1 MSLSRRLSLALSPL
15 SRGASSQ
22 ERRVVRAFVDERVA
36 KESLVVVPDASGD
49 FRTRVQDDDGA
60 SAQARA
66 RVRRGPQ
73 DELRGAAHP
82 APLRDDD
89 HRRGDV
95 RGDVRDDL
103 ADGAGRRAAGAGG
116 DLDVD
121 AVVGNA
127 ARKERGEELAA
138 ERRFGGV
145 EPRGVALGLGLVRPE
160 FAEPPAHAVAAR
172 LAERAV
178 GIGVVRTLV
187 KEPRAVGVAVGLADG
202 LDRVEV
208 DGGGRRA
215 AAVVGP
221 LGK

>member
-36 KESLVVVPDASGD
+36 KEGLVVVPDASGD

-121 AVVGNA
+121 AVGGNA
-127 ARKERGEELAA
+127 AREERGEELAA

-145 EPRGVALGLGLVRPE
+145 EPRGVALGLGLVRG
-160 FAEPPAHAVAAR
+160 AEGRGDAR
-172 LAERAV
+172 RERLRPVPLRGAEER
-178 GIGVVRTLV
+178 R
-187 KEPRAVGVAVGLADG
+187 
-202 LDRVEV
+202 
-208 DGGGRRA
+208 GGGRR
-215 AAVVGP
+215 VFYII
-221 LGK
+221 LCI